1 MRIREGIEIIE
12 AKLEGIEREKVVML
26 FVLMLLLVGYLFY
39 LLVLDPAMEEL
50 RDLDA
55 KRTQLQ
61 DKLLK
66 NSPKRLEHKIM
77 GLKKE
82 LLTLRS
88 ERERLKE
95 QKLLLLSKLSKE
107 RYRLLGPK
115 SLSSFLD
122 SLLAVSVKKGILLH
136 SVSLSDEDEPFFGL
150 LRSKKSLDINGS
162 APFLDL
168 ISFVRSIEDQ
178 KLLLRIDSLHIET
191 NGSIPVFDLH
201 VELYGAKL

>member
-1 MRIREGIEIIE
+1 MRIREGIEILE
-12 AKLEGIEREKVVML
+12 AKLEGIERGKVLML
-26 FVLMLLLVGYLFY
+26 FVLTLLLVGYLFY
-39 LLVLDPAMEEL
+39 LLLLDPAMEEL

-55 KRTQLQ
+55 QRTQLQ
-61 DKLLK
+61 GKLLK
-66 NSPKRLEHKIM
+66 NSPKRLEHKIL

-95 QKLLLLSKLSKE
+95 RKLLLLSKLSKE
-107 RYRLLGPK
+107 RYRLLGPE

-122 SLLAVSVKKGILLH
+122 SLLAASVKKRILLH
-136 SVSLSDEDEPFFGL
+136 SVTLSDEDEPFLGL

-168 ISFVRSIEDQ
+168 VSFVRSIEDQ

-191 NGSIPVFDLH
+191 NGSVPAFDLH
-201 VELYGAKL
+201 IKLYGAKL